1 MARIR
6 LFQELPDPT
15 PDVDNFREGVLRDLA
30 ACVELRV
37 ADAESE
43 IVNVLVWDNV
53 VEGWRDWRVDEELEK
68 LFAR

>member
-1 MARIR
+1 MAQIR
-6 LFQELPDPT
+6 LFQELPDPV
-15 PDVDNFREGVLRDLA
+15 PDVDNFGERVLRDLA

-53 VEGWRDWRVDEELEK
+53 VEGWRDWRVGEKLEK

>member
-6 LFQELPDPT
+6 LFQELPDPA
-15 PDVDNFREGVLRDLA
+15 PDVDNLGERVLRNLA

-43 IVNVLVWDNV
+43 IVNVLVWDGV
-53 VEGWRDWRVDEELEK
+53 VEGWRDWRVGEELEK

>member
-1 MARIR
+1 M
-6 LFQELPDPT
+6 PDPA
-15 PDVDNFREGVLRDLA
+15 PDVDNLGERVLRNFA

-53 VEGWRDWRVDEELEK
+53 VEGWRDWRVGEELEK